1 MKKKKKGIIL
11 RSPRGPIGPQKPVF
25 RMYPVI
31 RRFKIRTSC
40 LLFRVLCMLNVAML
54 KLLQVHQKLYTEGG
68 LLVGL
73 YDWSHFTR
81 SQIDCSRA
89 REMLICFFS
98 SISRE
103 ANHLESYSPCKLPCY
118 VSSGSDHGEA
128 ITTIHVLNVSFFSLQ
143 MQASWF
149 KFKCVACPVCKN
161 RNLL

>member
-1 MKKKKKGIIL
+1 MKKKNIIL
-11 RSPRGPIGPQKPVF
+11 RSPRGPIGQQKPVF
-25 RMYPVI
+25 RIYPVI

-54 KLLQVHQKLYTEGG
+54 KLLPVHQKLYTEGG

-73 YDWSHFTR
+73 CDWSHFTR
-81 SQIDCSRA
+81 SQINLQS
-89 REMLICFFS
+89 LICFFS

-103 ANHLESYSPCKLPCY
+103 ANHLKSYSPCKLPCY

-149 KFKCVACPVCKN
+149 KFKCVASPVCKY